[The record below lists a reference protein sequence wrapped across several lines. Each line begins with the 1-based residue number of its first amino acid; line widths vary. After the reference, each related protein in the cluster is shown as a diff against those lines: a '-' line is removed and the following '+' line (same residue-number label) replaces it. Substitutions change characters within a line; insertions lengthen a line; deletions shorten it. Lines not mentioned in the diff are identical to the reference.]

1 MIRDGGSTRFFT
13 LSMDS
18 TDRGKLSWKATREA
32 AGKSAEI
39 KRERKKN
46 EIGHEWNPIPMG
58 SNDF

>member
-1 MIRDGGSTRFFT
+1 
-13 LSMDS
+13 MDS